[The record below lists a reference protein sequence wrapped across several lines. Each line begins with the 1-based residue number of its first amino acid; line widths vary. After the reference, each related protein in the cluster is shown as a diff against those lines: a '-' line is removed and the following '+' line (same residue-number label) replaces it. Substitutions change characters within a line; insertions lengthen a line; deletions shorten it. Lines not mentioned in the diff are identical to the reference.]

1 MQRWIALGV
10 LSVILMVGGGGFAY
24 WTYKQNRPNP
34 VWVPLL
40 INRELTDDKRQ
51 EIAIDL
57 KEKLS
62 KSEILNK
69 VSSDLGLARKWNLP
83 SDESAAQE
91 IAKRLF
97 VKIGEADTPE
107 GKLPSINIGVEGSRR
122 EAAISGEIALR
133 LMKDVWQLLGIKPPE
148 EQSF

>member
-91 IAKRLF
+91 IKKRLF
-97 VKIGEADTPE
+97 VKIGEADSPE
-107 GKLPSINIGVEGSRR
+107 GKVPSINIGVEGSRR

>member
-91 IAKRLF
+91 IKKRLF
-97 VKIGEADTPE
+97 VKIGEADSPE

>member
-91 IAKRLF
+91 IKKRLF
-97 VKIGEADTPE
+97 VKIGEADSPE

-133 LMKDVWQLLGIKPPE
+133 LMKDVWQLLGIEPPE

>member
-10 LSVILMVGGGGFAY
+10 LSVILVIGGGGFAY

-40 INRELTDDKRQ
+40 INRELTEGKRR

-57 KEKLS
+57 KDRLS
-62 KSEILNK
+62 KPEILNK
-69 VSSDLGLARKWNLP
+69 VSIDLGLARKWHLP
-83 SDESAAQE
+83 TDESAAQE

-97 VKIGEADTPE
+97 VKVGEADSPE
-107 GKLPSINIGVEGSRR
+107 GRVPSINIGVEGSRR
-122 EAAISGEIALR
+122 EAVISGEIALR
-133 LMKDVWQLLGIKPPE
+133 LMKDVWQLLGIKPPTDK
-148 EQSF
+148 SF

>member
-10 LSVILMVGGGGFAY
+10 LSVFLLVGGGGFAY

-51 EIAIDL
+51 EMAIDL

-91 IAKRLF
+91 IKKRLF
-97 VKIGEADTPE
+97 VKIGEADSPE

-122 EAAISGEIALR
+122 ETAISGEIALR